1 MRDSKR
7 KRGESIGGVPLAEK
21 DGAPD
26 DDPQHAATVPDE
38 LDGLRLDA
46 ACAQLIPAY
55 SRARIQRWIDQGRVR
70 VNGAVAARARDPVRA
85 QDRIELHAEAD
96 DAPGTVQAQK
106 IALDLVHADTDLAIV
121 NKPAGLTVHP
131 GAGQKSGTLQN
142 ALLHRFPQT
151 AAVPRAGIVHRLDKD
166 TSGLLVVALTLK
178 AHAALVRAMARREVR
193 REYDAVVQG
202 TFVAGGTIDLPM
214 GRHPRDRLKQAV
226 LERGGRPAVTH
237 FRVQERFARH
247 AHLRVT
253 LETGRTHQIRVHFSH
268 QRHPIIGDVL
278 YGGHRPRGAGMSVEL
293 RELLQAFPRQ
303 ALHAR
308 ELELIHPLSGR
319 TLRFAAE
326 PPADMQSLLA
336 ALRRL
341 DPP

>member
-1 MRDSKR
+1 M
-7 KRGESIGGVPLAEK
+7 
-21 DGAPD
+21 DGIEED
-26 DDPQHAATVPDE
+26 QQHVVTVPPE
-38 LDGLRLDA
+38 QDGLRLDA
-46 ACAQLIPAY
+46 ACAQLIPEF
-55 SRARIQRWIDQGRVR
+55 SRARIQRWIEQGRVR
-70 VNGAVAARARDPVRA
+70 VNGAVAARARDPVRV
-85 QDRIELHAEAD
+85 DDVIELASEAEEA
-96 DAPGTVQAQK
+96 AGVVLPQE
-106 IALDLVHADTDLAIV
+106 IALDLVHADSTLAII

-131 GAGQKSGTLQN
+131 GAGQKNGTLQN

-202 TFVAGGTIDLPM
+202 TFVAGGSIDLPM

-237 FRVQERFARH
+237 YRVHERFARH
-247 AHLRVT
+247 THLRVS

-268 QRHPIIGDVL
+268 QRHPIVGDVL
-278 YGGHRPRGAGMSVEL
+278 YGGQRPRGAGMSADL
-293 RELLQAFPRQ
+293 RERLAAFRRQ

-308 ELELIHPLSGR
+308 ELELSHPASGKSM
-319 TLRFAAE
+319 TFTAE
-326 PPADMQSLLA
+326 PPADIQALLA
-336 ALRRL
+336 DLRSL
-341 DPP
+341 DRA